1 MLPLILIYC
10 VFSIHKASRWIVSQQ
25 KRGQN
30 SFNTK
35 KKYFCTEIEIFSDC
49 SWMNELK
56 CLLETV
62 FREISQVDEERI
74 FAHVLCTQGGGVGP
88 AAVDGLAEVQGRPL
102 KVISR

>member
-1 MLPLILIYC
+1 
-10 VFSIHKASRWIVSQQ
+10 
-25 KRGQN
+25 
-30 SFNTK
+30 
-35 KKYFCTEIEIFSDC
+35 
-49 SWMNELK
+49 MNELK

-88 AAVDGLAEVQGRPL
+88 AAVDGLAEAQGRPL